1 MSLNFNTIFTDY
13 IKHDI
18 VPSDLDNSLWIYIWG
33 STMPVRSKFSWI
45 QLSIF
50 ANSSPSNKCACQTL
64 IKLQYQNLSNF
75 LHIAVTSGLVL
86 VLPTCYR
93 HISILRTNEI
103 LNYYYFI
110 AFTAINIASKFLFVD
125 EHTLFISYTEFICKI
140 LFC

>member
-1 MSLNFNTIFTDY
+1 MFIVHLWRIVILYSTYTILNQTLYPYLLWDSELELIPSSCWRKLSLNSNITFTVY
-13 IKHDI
+13 IKHNI
-18 VPSDLDNSLWIYIWG
+18 VPSDLDNSIWIYIWG

-86 VLPTCYR
+86 VLPTCY
-93 HISILRTNEI
+93 T
-103 LNYYYFI
+103 
-110 AFTAINIASKFLFVD
+110 
-125 EHTLFISYTEFICKI
+125 
-140 LFC
+140 